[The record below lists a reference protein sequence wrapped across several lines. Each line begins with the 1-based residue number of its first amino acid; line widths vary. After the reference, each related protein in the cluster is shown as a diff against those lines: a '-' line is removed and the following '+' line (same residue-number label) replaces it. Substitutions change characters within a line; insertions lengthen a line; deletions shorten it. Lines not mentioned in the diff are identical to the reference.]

1 MCSTAVVTPID
12 YTPRT
17 RLIVRNG
24 GLSQLGA
31 VARELGFARPL
42 LVADQGIV
50 HLGLVDRARE
60 VLAASGID
68 VVTFHDFG
76 ANPDTAMVERGR
88 LVSSGAAIDSMIALG
103 GGSSL
108 DCAKG
113 INFVHTNGGNA
124 REYRGHGKATRPLLP
139 MIAVPTTAGTGSDAQ
154 SYALIS
160 DADTHEKMACGDP
173 GAAFKVALLD
183 PELTVSQ
190 PRALTATVGYDAVS
204 HVVESF
210 VTTRRTPMSDLFA
223 REAWRLLSGA
233 FERVLEQPD
242 DLDARGAMLLG
253 SHFAG
258 AAIEQSMLGA
268 THGCANPL
276 TARYGTTHG
285 VAIALMLPHV
295 VAWNGSVVS
304 ERYAELLAI
313 AGWTGAGEPGL
324 RLSERLR
331 RLADGAGLPSRLR
344 DIDVGLQDIPELAAA
359 AALQWTGT
367 FNPQPF
373 DVDAATD
380 LYRRAY

>member
-1 MCSTAVVTPID
+1 MTSID

-31 VARELGFARPL
+31 VARELGFARTL
-42 LVADQGIV
+42 LVADLGIV
-50 HLGLVDRARE
+50 RLGLVDRACE

-68 VVTFHDFG
+68 VVTFHDFD

-88 LVSSGAAIDSMIALG
+88 LVASGAAIDSMIALG

-113 INFVHTNGGNA
+113 INFVHTNGGNV
-124 REYRGHGKATRPLLP
+124 REYRGHGKATRALLP

-210 VTTRRTPMSDLFA
+210 VTTRRTPISDLFA

-233 FERVLEQPD
+233 FERVLERPG

-268 THGCANPL
+268 THACANPL

-295 VAWNGSVVS
+295 VAWNADVVGD
-304 ERYAELLAI
+304 RYAELLAI
-313 AGWTGAGEPGL
+313 AGWTGGGEPAL

-331 RLADGAGLPSRLR
+331 RLSDGAGLPSRLR
-344 DIDVGLQDIPELAAA
+344 DIDVPAGDIPELAAA

-367 FNPQPF
+367 FNPRPF
-373 DVDAATD
+373 NADAAAE
-380 LYRRAY
+380 LYTRAY